1 MGIRDIRENKTIK
14 TSEVI
19 NDHVRSGKLCLHTDR
34 LHLDKFFNRV
44 EQAVVWVVLAAASM
58 ILLQAFR
65 GWI

>member
-34 LHLDKFFNRV
+34 LHLYQFFNRV
-44 EQAVVWVVLAAASM
+44 EKAVIWVILAAAGL
-58 ILLQAFR
+58 ILLQALR